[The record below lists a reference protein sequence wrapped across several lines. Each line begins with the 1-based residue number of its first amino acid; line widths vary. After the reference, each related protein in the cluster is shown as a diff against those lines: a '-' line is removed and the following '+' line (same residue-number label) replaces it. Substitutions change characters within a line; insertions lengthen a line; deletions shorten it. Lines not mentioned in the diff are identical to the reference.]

1 MKAIVAATTKP
12 LIVTRKASGPIGQSS
27 AIVSF
32 VAGGPSVFHNPTSAP
47 IK

>member
-1 MKAIVAATTKP
+1 MAAATTRP
-12 LIVTRKASGPIGQSS
+12 LIVTRKASGPIGQST

-32 VAGGPSVFHNPTSAP
+32 VAGGPSVRHNPTSTP